1 MALSPREMQAAIV
14 RNLPERTGR
23 TLEAW
28 VREVRAHGPTLADRS
43 LRAARTAWLKQHH
56 GLGHIQAQV
65 IAAHAEDAGGAYED
79 GDALLTTLFAP
90 GSASHA
96 LFEQVVRLVRATDG
110 SVEVVPCR
118 TYVGLRAGLPSA
130 RQFAVLKPLRT
141 RGAGG
146 GIDDD
151 ALLMGLAFSPESLP
165 TATDAAIGTQPAK
178 ARRGLGGS
186 ARITHELL
194 LRSSADVYAA
204 QEWIMRARGS
214 ATVTADARRSK

>member
-65 IAAHAEDAGGAYED
+65 IAAHELDAGGAYED
-79 GDALLTTLFAP
+79 PTGLFA
-90 GSASHA
+90 S
-96 LFEQVVRLVRATDG
+96 LFPDG
-110 SVEVVPCR
+110 TPAR
-118 TYVGLRAGLPSA
+118 TAGDTLVGLALP
-130 RQFAVLKPLRT
+130 PH
-141 RGAGG
+141 
-146 GIDDD
+146 
-151 ALLMGLAFSPESLP
+151 
-165 TATDAAIGTQPAK
+165 AIGELAPHTVPAR

-186 ARITHELL
+186 SRITHELV
-194 LRSSADVYAA
+194 LR
-204 QEWIMRARGS
+204 
-214 ATVTADARRSK
+214 DARDVDALMPWIARAHHAARAT